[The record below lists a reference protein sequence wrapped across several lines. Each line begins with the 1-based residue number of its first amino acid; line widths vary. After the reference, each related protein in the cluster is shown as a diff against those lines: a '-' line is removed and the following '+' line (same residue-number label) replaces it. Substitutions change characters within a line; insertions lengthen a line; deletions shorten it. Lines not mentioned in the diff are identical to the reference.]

1 MMTRTHRPTALVAV
15 VLAFVALP
23 AVLAPSAGA
32 EGNDLIR
39 ALSDKPVATVE
50 DGCRMM
56 LWLARGTGADEPF
69 DQVTT
74 SLKEAGL
81 IRDSWLKDPQAPLR
95 KGQLA
100 YMVVRICQ
108 IRGGVTMMLS
118 GRNERYSL
126 RECIFLGLL
135 ERGPSG
141 QYVSGLALLGTV
153 GRAEVFMDE
162 HPPGAH

>member
-1 MMTRTHRPTALVAV
+1 MPAAATIVLVLSLAALSTSVQ
-15 VLAFVALP
+15 
-23 AVLAPSAGA
+23 A

-39 ALSDKPVATVE
+39 QLNKKPVATVE
-50 DGCRMM
+50 DGCRML
-56 LWLARGTGADEPF
+56 LWLSRGMGADEPF
-69 DQVTT
+69 DQV
-74 SLKEAGL
+74 SSALEKDGL
-81 IRDSWLKDPQAPLR
+81 IRQSWLKDPQAPLR

-100 YMVVRICQ
+100 YMVVRVCQ

-135 ERGPSG
+135 ERGSSG

-153 GRAEVFMDE
+153 GRAEVFMEE
-162 HPPGAH
+162 HPPGAY